1 MYEGQN
7 QGIKKAFKETQ
18 QTFGNR
24 LNVSKSTIEAI
35 EYGRREATDRIIAD
49 ICREYNANETWLRS
63 GEGEMLAPMNRNQ
76 EIASITAQLFKADES
91 DFRYQLTKILYDMDE
106 DQIELLKDIV
116 YKLRDGLM

>member
-1 MYEGQN
+1 MKDR
-7 QGIKKAFKETQ
+7 IKELRKAFKETQ